1 MSRIKE
7 SLEFLKEQKT
17 SCHTKLIKSSL
28 TLIEDESHQQFDK
41 CKLQV
46 NDRNNVDNYI
56 SNIAM
61 SLQALSKLMKQA
73 DRSNIIIKMNLICS

>member
-7 SLEFLKEQKT
+7 SLEFLKEQKM
-17 SCHTKLIKSSL
+17 SCHTEVIKSSL

-41 CKLQV
+41 YKLQV
-46 NDRNNVDNYI
+46 NDRNNIDNCI

-61 SLQALSKLMKQA
+61 SLQALNQA
-73 DRSNIIIKMNLICS
+73 DRSNNYKNKPHMFLRIL